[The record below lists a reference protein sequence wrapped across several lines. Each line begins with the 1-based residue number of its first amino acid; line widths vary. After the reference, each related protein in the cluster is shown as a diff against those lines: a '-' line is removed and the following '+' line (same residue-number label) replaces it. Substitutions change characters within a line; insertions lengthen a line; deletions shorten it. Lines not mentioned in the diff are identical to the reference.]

1 MELHL
6 KIIGWVLVLLSFSH
20 IAFPWYFSWKT
31 DFGKV
36 SLINRQMFKVHV
48 FFIALFV
55 LLTGLMNLNLSEDL
69 ITTHLGRWICLG
81 LGFFWGLRSIIQF
94 FGYSSKIWKG
104 KFFETTMHVFFSLF
118 WIYMTV
124 VYFKIGLA

>member
-6 KIIGWVLVLLSFSH
+6 KIIGWVLVILSLAH
-20 IAFPWYFSWKT
+20 IAFPWYFNWKS
-31 DFGKV
+31 DFKNV

-48 FFIALFV
+48 LFIALFV
-55 LLTGLMNLNLSEDL
+55 MLVGLMNIYLTSGLINSNLGSF
-69 ITTHLGRWICLG
+69 ICLG
-81 LGFFWGLRSIIQF
+81 LGVFWGLRSVIQF
-94 FGYSSKIWKG
+94 FGYSSQIWKG
-104 KFFETTMHVFFSLF
+104 KFFETSMHVFFSLF